1 MKTLNELRKALK
13 TINFTV
19 KTKKWSHGT
28 HALYEALDGKKLTA
42 NVFSEY
48 QYAMWEPLFAWK
60 EEHQAELKIL
70 KENTAII
77 GLL

>member
-1 MKTLNELRKALK
+1 MKTLNELRKVLK
-13 TINFTV
+13 PIGFTV
-19 KTKKWSHGT
+19 KTKTFSHGA
-28 HALYEALDGKKLTA
+28 HAQYETLDGNKLTS
-42 NVFSEY
+42 NVFSED

-60 EEHQAELKIL
+60 EEHQSELKTL